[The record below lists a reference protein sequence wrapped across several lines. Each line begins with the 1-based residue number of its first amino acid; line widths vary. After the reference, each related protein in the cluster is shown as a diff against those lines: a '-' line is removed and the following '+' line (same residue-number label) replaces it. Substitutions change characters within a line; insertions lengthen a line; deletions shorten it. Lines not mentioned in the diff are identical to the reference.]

1 MSFAPWPRCWWR
13 EVKESSFQSFKHPV
27 KNFLVS
33 CFLLSVLTI
42 NQWLFYR
49 SLVSTVINSMTV
61 SWNSWWKKL
70 HSNSWKALVY
80 QGDSTGASDSVW
92 SCSQM
97 WSLVAFSPAIL
108 SLMFFVFLLLFSNEG
123 INNFCFIPGFLMF
136 LKLFFVICGGFFLPW
151 WHTSGFPLK
160 FISIKC

>member
-1 MSFAPWPRCWWR
+1 MCISLWNFSKCQMIRWVFAPCPRCWWR
-13 EVKESSFQSFKHPV
+13 AVKGSSFQSCKHPM

-42 NQWLFYR
+42 NQRLFYR
-49 SLVSTVINSMTV
+49 FLVITVINIMTV

-80 QGDSTGASDSVW
+80 QDDSTDSVW

-97 WSLVAFSPAIL
+97 WSLAAFPPAIL
-108 SLMFFVFLLLFSNEG
+108 SLIFFVFLLLFFEG
-123 INNFCFIPGFLMF
+123 I
-136 LKLFFVICGGFFLPW
+136 K
-151 WHTSGFPLK
+151 
-160 FISIKC
+160 